1 MAQWVKTK
9 MHIDSI
15 VLHKPWCQ
23 VQGTKIQWLF
33 NIREHEERIK
43 NINILFNIQY
53 LLILGGF
60 ILSILFIFILHTY
73 STSPFKEALIIKES
87 HKAKVHI
94 FIRIEIPLIRVHQC
108 NHVIHI
114 WSGQEG
120 LFYWLIKSNYI
131 SKVPKVRP
139 ARGNTP
145 VTVSM
150 WQCVDAFL

>member
-9 MHIDSI
+9 MRIDSI
-15 VLHKPWCQ
+15 VLHKPWRQ

-33 NIREHEERIK
+33 NTREHEERTKKK
-43 NINILFNIQY
+43 NIWIVFNIQY
-53 LLILGGF
+53 LMILGEF
-60 ILSILFIFILHTY
+60 ILSILFIFILH
-73 STSPFKEALIIKES
+73 TSPFKEALIIKES

-94 FIRIEIPLIRVHQC
+94 FIQIEIPLIRVHQC